1 VLVFVTTRGHA
12 YTVRAIIEQKMGAT
26 APVSRT
32 MTYDDLFKTEWVPRA
47 TFVFT
52 DLERLYPWEA
62 RLAADVFR
70 SLKFEGLRC
79 LNDPARVLT
88 RYELLRALHRRGI
101 NPFDAYRAEDRPK
114 PQRFP
119 VFLRGDQD
127 HGLGGDLLS
136 SQDALDYYLDC
147 LIDGGMP
154 LRGLIVVEFCAEP
167 ACEGVWRKFG
177 SFRIGDRLHI
187 DHHVTQETWFVK
199 DGNADISP
207 EWLYLDEHRRVT
219 QEQCPDAVGEAFRL
233 AGIEYGR
240 ADHATVGGR
249 EVVYEINTNPDIRE
263 LRPHRLRIR
272 DETLAHSRTIMGAN
286 LFAIDSADGT
296 SVRIGATEQVHR
308 HRNIN
313 GAIAWSMIRP

>member
-1 VLVFVTTRGHA
+1 MISLHGCASRVGRSKLVVFVTTRGHA

-101 NPFDAYRAEDRPK
+101 NPFDVYRAEDRPK

-119 VFLRGDQD
+119 VFVRGE
-127 HGLGGDLLS
+127 GPRAGRRPAVIPGRTGRLS
-136 SQDALDYYLDC
+136 RLS
-147 LIDGGMP
+147 
-154 LRGLIVVEFCAEP
+154 
-167 ACEGVWRKFG
+167 
-177 SFRIGDRLHI
+177 DR
-187 DHHVTQETWFVK
+187 
-199 DGNADISP
+199 
-207 EWLYLDEHRRVT
+207 
-219 QEQCPDAVGEAFRL
+219 
-233 AGIEYGR
+233 
-240 ADHATVGGR
+240 
-249 EVVYEINTNPDIRE
+249 
-263 LRPHRLRIR
+263 
-272 DETLAHSRTIMGAN
+272 
-286 LFAIDSADGT
+286 
-296 SVRIGATEQVHR
+296 
-308 HRNIN
+308 
-313 GAIAWSMIRP
+313 